1 MRING
6 WLLAAM
12 TCTAALAGDDVPS
25 WFREFASTKTPS
37 YSAKVSAVVILRER
51 RITVDEG
58 GRATTIERAV
68 QQEVQRVEV
77 RQLEA
82 LDFAGDHA
90 LKMPC
95 HACRCHLLDE
105 QRVILGLE
113 RNQADVG
120 RVAFITRSS
129 MG

>member
-1 MRING
+1 MSQ
-6 WLLAAM
+6 LLFSRP
-12 TCTAALAGDDVPS
+12 CRLPLCVGFERDRS
-25 WFREFASTKTPS
+25 AS
-37 YSAKVSAVVILRER
+37 
-51 RITVDEG
+51 
-58 GRATTIERAV
+58 IERAV

-82 LDFAGDHA
+82 LDLARDHA

-95 HACRCHLLDE
+95 HARRRHLLDE

-120 RVAFITRSS
+120 RVTLVARAGVGQLYEFAFHA
-129 MG
+129 